1 MTKET
6 KDTNIVIRV
15 TETLKNNLQKLADND
30 RRTLSDYIHIQLE
43 QIVEKS
49 KKK

>member
-6 KDTNIVIRV
+6 KDTNIVLRV
-15 TETLKNNLQKLADND
+15 NSDLKKDLQKLADND

-43 QIVEKS
+43 QLV
-49 KKK
+49 KKAKKA